1 MEAYL
6 RAVMSQS
13 EYQRRESS
21 WFDDTGNLSWLTGG
35 DGESGRP
42 GFWDAKRWH
51 AFQDNLLEELEKT
64 LQKNGILEMVFAS
77 ALLPDL
83 LRSLGRKGALRLV
96 YEYLLGGRSKK
107 ELIPIL
113 QQFKDISDLDLYVQR
128 MNAVRKE
135 IKHADTAQRRSWL
148 IKVVEGYA
156 SLRRDLKLSWEMYRA
171 LDLIRLLDK
180 PKELT
185 LSRANDLLQEFSLQ
199 EEGQTPE
206 VKGHV
211 ILKAD
216 LRGSTELTASMLRE
230 GLNPASYFSQ
240 NLFDPINSL
249 LQKYGAEK
257 VFVEGDAVIL
267 MILEHANLPTQA
279 VARACG
285 LAYDIIDL
293 VLRRNQ
299 ESRQLGLPE
308 LELGVAY
315 VPEAPC
321 YLFDAGRKITI
332 SPAINRADRLSSCK
346 GRDFV
351 GFGEDKHWGVEVIR
365 IEQTANGVSGSDQ
378 YCRYNVNGI
387 ELDLPAFQH
396 LAEEIVLKKVKAASY
411 GKKTG
416 DNYYVGRFPDMAG
429 KTRWQVVRHSAIKHW
444 DGNKLSGSSK
454 KAGNSFYELVTDPEI
469 LSVSAKQSALL
480 HFFDRRV
487 PG

>member
-1 MEAYL
+1 
-6 RAVMSQS
+6 
-13 EYQRRESS
+13 
-21 WFDDTGNLSWLTGG
+21 
-35 DGESGRP
+35 
-42 GFWDAKRWH
+42 
-51 AFQDNLLEELEKT
+51 
-64 LQKNGILEMVFAS
+64 MVFAS

-285 LAYDIIDL
+285 LAC
-293 VLRRNQ
+293 
-299 ESRQLGLPE
+299 SRL
-308 LELGVAY
+308 
-315 VPEAPC
+315 
-321 YLFDAGRKITI
+321 
-332 SPAINRADRLSSCK
+332 
-346 GRDFV
+346 
-351 GFGEDKHWGVEVIR
+351 
-365 IEQTANGVSGSDQ
+365 
-378 YCRYNVNGI
+378 
-387 ELDLPAFQH
+387 
-396 LAEEIVLKKVKAASY
+396 
-411 GKKTG
+411 
-416 DNYYVGRFPDMAG
+416 
-429 KTRWQVVRHSAIKHW
+429 
-444 DGNKLSGSSK
+444 
-454 KAGNSFYELVTDPEI
+454 
-469 LSVSAKQSALL
+469 
-480 HFFDRRV
+480 
-487 PG
+487 